1 MVIVPRIAA
10 VSYLDTI
17 PFLYGIQH
25 EGNFRAELLLSSP
38 QAAIRNFTEGKADIA
53 LVPATA
59 VPLLKGA
66 HPVTGY
72 CIAATGASRAAVLA
86 GCGPHAEARRVW
98 LDPTQQTEA
107 LLTEYLMRKHWK
119 ITPEYLDAGSVCAP
133 EKAGKTTA
141 GTANSG
147 VADSSEAAYDGAAG
161 SGKTVCGGVTPE
173 KPLPE
178 ATISPAADLLNRAPA
193 GATDSGLLP
202 ENPELPSC
210 NPKFSPGDFR
220 LLTGEQA
227 LLEAD
232 RYPTV
237 CDLSAEWRRA
247 TRLPFVFWVWVAR
260 DGIDADWIEGLHTA
274 LTYGIEHT
282 YEAIVEA
289 GYADKPYDAYGYLT
303 AFDYIFDNQKQKSL
317 QKIWNAGLKVTP
329 RANPG

>member
-25 EGNFRAELLLSSP
+25 EGNFRAELLLSDP
-38 QAAIRNFTEGKADIA
+38 QTTLRNFTEGKADIA
-53 LVPATA
+53 LVPSAA

-72 CIAATGASRAAVLA
+72 CIAAAGASGASVLA
-86 GCGPHAEARRVW
+86 GCGPVAEARRVW
-98 LDPTQQTEA
+98 LDPSRQTEA
-107 LLTEYLMRKHWK
+107 QLTEYLMRKYWK
-119 ITPEYLDAGSVCAP
+119 ITPEYLDTDFVPAP
-133 EKAGKTTA
+133 GQGVEATRDA
-141 GTANSG
+141 ANP
-147 VADSSEAAYDGAAG
+147 GAEG
-161 SGKTVCGGVTPE
+161 SGKTASDRADDVAAVSA
-173 KPLPE
+173 LL
-178 ATISPAADLLNRAPA
+178 ADFQPA
-193 GATDSGLLP
+193 
-202 ENPELPSC
+202 
-210 NPKFSPGDFR
+210 PGDFR

-237 CDLSAEWRRA
+237 CDLSAAWRRA
-247 TRLPFVFWVWVAR
+247 TRLPFVFRVWVAR
-260 DGIDADWIEGLHTA
+260 DGIDPDWIEGLHTA

-289 GYADKPYDAYGYLT
+289 GYADKPYDAYGYLS
-303 AFDYIFDNQKQKSL
+303 AFDCIFDNQKQKSL
-317 QKIWNAGLKVTP
+317 QKIWDAGIKVAP

>member
-25 EGNFRAELLLSSP
+25 EGNFRAELLLSDP
-38 QAAIRNFTEGKADIA
+38 QTTLRNFTEGKADIA
-53 LVPATA
+53 LVPSAA

-72 CIAATGASRAAVLA
+72 CIAAAGASRAAVLA
-86 GCGPHAEARRVW
+86 GCGPVAEARRVW
-98 LDPTQQTEA
+98 LDPSRQTEA
-107 LLTEYLMRKHWK
+107 QLTEYLMRKYWK
-119 ITPEYLDAGSVCAP
+119 ITPEYLDTDCVPAP
-133 EKAGKTTA
+133 GQGVEATRDA
-141 GTANSG
+141 ANPW
-147 VADSSEAAYDGAAG
+147 AEG
-161 SGKTVCGGVTPE
+161 SGKTASDRADDVAAGFVKTASGGIMPE
-173 KPLPE
+173 KRLSGE
-178 ATISPAADLLNRAPA
+178 TISPAADRSRTAPPDGAVSALLADFQPA
-193 GATDSGLLP
+193 
-202 ENPELPSC
+202 
-210 NPKFSPGDFR
+210 PGDFR

-237 CDLSAEWRRA
+237 CDLSAAWRRA
-247 TRLPFVFWVWVAR
+247 TRLPFVFRVWVAR
-260 DGIDADWIEGLHTA
+260 DGIDPDWIEGLHTA

-289 GYADKPYDAYGYLT
+289 GYADKPYDAYGYLS
-303 AFDYIFDNQKQKSL
+303 AFDCIFDNQKQKSL
-317 QKIWNAGLKVTP
+317 QKIWDAGIKVAP